1 LLTIANPRLLLRRD
15 WAEGWGA
22 SLSRLSH
29 FGGSLKPTAPPVAEN
44 LCLRDADRQFWIC
57 ASRRFADWRHS
68 LLIVKPEPVL
78 RWHRQRWRTYW
89 SWLSNRQRRRS
100 GRQPIPQDLQA
111 LIGRMDAED
120 RLWTQRRIQAELATL
135 GFGVSARTV
144 AKYMSHHDRGPSP
157 GWREFLE
164 RPPSLF
170 KRNRSSAS
178 LAIARNPSASRSSS
192 ETPMIRHPNAEIANT
207 SSHPRTTNER

>member
-1 LLTIANPRLLLRRD
+1 LAAPRPKAL
-15 WAEGWGA
+15 
-22 SLSRLSH
+22 
-29 FGGSLKPTAPPVAEN
+29 PVAEN

-57 ASRRFADWRHS
+57 ASRWFADWRHS

-135 GFGVSARTV
+135 GFRVSARTV
-144 AKYMSHHDRGPSP
+144 AKYMSHHDRGPSK

-170 KRNRSSAS
+170 ERRIDRVPSLRSRG
-178 LAIARNPSASRSSS
+178 IHRRRGHPARR
-192 ETPMIRHPNAEIANT
+192 R
-207 SSHPRTTNER
+207 